1 MRKCGKFL
9 LIAILA
15 IVLVA
20 TLAACNFG
28 ESSQSGQQGGGVKP
42 GGDPVVEQAVPYD
55 LELRALKGSSAF
67 AKAVA
72 SEFDISRD
80 VEAYIR
86 LRQGNALIPGEK
98 ITLSLENVVEED
110 RAKLGGAFDGYIT
123 VEYTHQ
129 DKVLSGK
136 FELHL
141 LADTADRVAVN
152 IDIGDGA
159 RLTGGDAK
167 KTDVAGVWSVS
178 LPLNEQYYYEDFV
191 GTYKLFAPEGKALSH
206 YTYGNG
212 QTFGT
217 GGTLTV
223 TEGLT
228 LTAVYSSSYVKV
240 KFDLNANSAWWEGGQ
255 VPADPEDADVAPNST
270 VPRPASQN
278 YTANAYTLVGW
289 SLDPYGGTLWNF
301 SSRLSAQTDARDT
314 ITLYG
319 VWTER
324 SAAVRFDL
332 GGGTMVSTLPDSGL
346 TDYSTLTPAIAD
358 PSYNDSGLVR
368 ALTVRGVKFGDKLD
382 KYSVTMALTKDGEE
396 VTFALVDLP
405 KLITKGE
412 MYTCSGLFVNEDRN
426 EDWLANPV
434 NAANVTV
441 YTSWKLAGG
450 DPDKEYY
457 LATYNY
463 TLKADNTYAITARD
477 REALVLYIPAAH
489 PDGKPVTEIADG
501 AFSGMSEVTKVD
513 FSDAVNLTE
522 IGSSAFY
529 ACTALSEVVGDES
542 LTKLAK
548 VGSDA
553 FYGTAWMN
561 GKSSGEGDVTIGNVL
576 VRYMGEDTA
585 AIDLSGTEYKYIAEY
600 ALSGYKNVTTIA
612 LPSTIV
618 RIDDNTLGIA
628 SLERV
633 TAAAG
638 IEYIG
643 RKAFES
649 SVMISGQSDHIVIGN
664 VFYLADN
671 AKAAADGGVV
681 TIPKDVTVIA
691 PGAFAQCAA
700 VKELKFD
707 GGEENITYIGARAFN
722 GSGIEAADEDGFIIV
737 NGILASYTGRAE
749 TVVVPDEV
757 RVVAPYAFG
766 KGVKNVVFR
775 STSSL
780 ERIENNAFTGASA
793 LETVAAYKDS
803 GTFTAEPY
811 AFADGSGYDAATA
824 SVKVY
829 LTTALYDG
837 MDTEVGALAWL
848 NANGRVE
855 ESVTEHVEL
864 NADVFVHDYVA
875 SDEDGT
881 FDQYDF
887 AVAWGDTDIA
897 EDLESA
903 VVPDGISVTRD
914 GITVAEDY
922 VITLDTVLTGLRNAV
937 IASGRPHEASGTL
950 ELKYGDNYTF
960 ELDYVIHAAIDGST
974 LELDDTYR
982 RDGGRLLMYNT
993 QSAFNTLGSMTFG
1006 YKTLK
1011 VGGKTGPAGAADA
1024 GSVPLNSSAVSVIGY
1039 QPNVGEYSGD
1049 NALKIVY
1056 NYYGREYTKTYD
1068 YVVRTPRVMG
1078 LQQVSAAVMPLGS
1091 SAADYNTD
1099 ITFNVIYEDGRT
1111 VLRDLRSATVIT
1123 VDGVN
1128 ASALSTAEAGVH
1140 TAEIRYS
1147 ETGSIPKTGTIVYA
1161 VELVAIDGLYTFSYN
1176 DADKTA
1182 TITGVTSQRDFYV
1195 LPSVTVNPEN
1205 DLTYQVV
1212 AIGDRAFAG
1221 SRLSKIYIPRG
1232 ITVIGDGAFSGCA
1245 NLTQVLG
1252 FEYNDDAAND
1262 SSLAFGDFR
1271 ILSEQRVGEA
1281 SVAIL
1286 GIEDYAL
1293 SEDVITIPHLGVYSG
1308 VISGFTEEVLG
1319 TFYDPDNTVV
1329 TADYTLNFTVDEAA
1343 VTAIADKL
1351 AGYDGIVRLPAVKAA
1366 EGDSLTVVDGFL
1378 ALYNALAIKGLDV
1391 ELFEDAPLG
1400 MDALYGRIEVEADA
1414 LAEVEYTATGSVIFT
1429 GTLRANSGGIAYIPA
1444 TVTNGES
1451 RVYTVTA
1458 IKTGTL
1464 GGVKDAEAIYL
1475 PSSVVAFE
1483 GGLDGVFGGVH
1494 SADIYMYTGSSL
1506 IRPHSSAAGTAK
1518 LPAGIEEIGNQAFMN
1533 CSLLD
1538 MDFYAALNLKTI
1550 GSEAFAGCT
1559 TLDKVCFG
1567 TGAQLTYIGYGAFM
1581 DSGVAEVDLGSTK
1594 VGEIEASA
1602 FDSCRSLGRLVLPA
1616 GTLKVIGARAFYGC
1630 TGLVDGTVKFV
1641 GSGSYIT
1648 YIGESAFYGCTFS
1661 PGIVRGH
1668 EAADCHEADDAFYDK
1683 AGNAFE
1689 GI

>member
-86 LRQGNALIPGEK
+86 LKQGNALIRGEK
-98 ITLSLENVVEED
+98 ITLTVNNVIEED

-129 DKVLSGK
+129 DKALSGK

-206 YTYGNG
+206 YTYGSG

-228 LTAVYSSSYVKV
+228 LTAEYSSSYVKV
-240 KFDLNANSAWWEGGQ
+240 KFDLNADPTWWAGGQ
-255 VPADPEDADVAPNST
+255 VPSDPEDADVAPNST

-289 SLDPYGGTLWNF
+289 SLDRDGGTLWNF
-301 SSRLSAQTDARDT
+301 SSRLSAQTDERGT

-346 TDYSTLTPAIAD
+346 ADCSKLTPAIAD

-412 MYTCSGLFVNEDRN
+412 MYTCSGLFANEDRN

-450 DPDKEYY
+450 DPDANYY
-457 LATYNY
+457 LSTYNY
-463 TLKADNTYAITARD
+463 TLKADNTYAITAQD

-501 AFSGMSEVTKVD
+501 AFSGLSEVTKVD

-529 ACTALSEVVGDES
+529 ACTALGEVVGDES

-576 VRYMGEDTA
+576 VRYMGEDTEK
-585 AIDLSGTEYKYIAEY
+585 IDLSGTEYKYIAEY
-600 ALSGYKNVTTIA
+600 ALSGYKNVTTIV

-628 SLERV
+628 SLKEV
-633 TAAAG
+633 KTVETAAAD

-649 SVMISGQSDHIVIGN
+649 SVMISGQSGHIVIGN

-671 AKAAADGGVV
+671 STAAANGGVV
-681 TIPKDVTVIA
+681 TIPAGVTVIA

-700 VKELKFD
+700 VKELKFE
-707 GGEENITYIGARAFN
+707 GGEDKIAYVGARAFN

-737 NGILASYTGRAE
+737 NGILASYTGRTE

-766 KGVKNVVFR
+766 RGVKNIVFR
-775 STSSL
+775 SNSQL
-780 ERIENNAFTGASA
+780 IAIEDNAFTNAADLEKIAIYKTGA
-793 LETVAAYKDS
+793 TVGSLDIS
-803 GTFTAEPY
+803 GF
-811 AFADGSGYDAATA
+811 AFANANGSAAANDAFVLILEDTAFGDVATN
-824 SVKVY
+824 
-829 LTTALYDG
+829 
-837 MDTEVGALAWL
+837 GAVAWL
-848 NANGRVE
+848 NDKGRVQQAGESEVSINTAVFTTEYVAPAGDEFDAVYLAQQWGVTDADVTAVVANGF
-855 ESVTEHVEL
+855 T
-864 NADVFVHDYVA
+864 
-875 SDEDGT
+875 
-881 FDQYDF
+881 
-887 AVAWGDTDIA
+887 
-897 EDLESA
+897 
-903 VVPDGISVTRD
+903 VTRND
-914 GITVAEDY
+914 ITFAEDY
-922 VITLDTVLTGLRNAV
+922 VIAMTTVETGLNAATIDGGV
-937 IASGRPHEASGTL
+937 ASATIALS
-950 ELKYGDNYTF
+950 YGDTSYNLPIKVYP
-960 ELDYVIHAAIDGST
+960 AINSFA
-974 LELDDTYR
+974 LDDTYPKR
-982 RDGGRLLMYNT
+982 EDGKLQMYRSQSTFNMSGNLTYTRAGYTIGGR
-993 QSAFNTLGSMTFG
+993 TFD
-1006 YKTLK
+1006 
-1011 VGGKTGPAGAADA
+1011 GADN
-1024 GSVPLNSSAVSVIGY
+1024 GSVNLANEAVTVTGY
-1039 QPNVGEYSGD
+1039 RNNVGEHVGED
-1049 NALKIVY
+1049 ALKIAY
-1056 NYYGREYTKTYD
+1056 NYYGTVYTASFD
-1068 YVVRTPRVMG
+1068 YVVSNAKATEVVPAYTEVVVIPLG
-1078 LQQVSAAVMPLGS
+1078 ASAAG
-1091 SAADYNTD
+1091 YYTD
-1099 ITFNVIYEDGRT
+1099 IKMKVNYQDGGSKGITMANVTIVSVTGP
-1111 VLRDLRSATVIT
+1111 
-1123 VDGVN
+1123 DGVEVEYPTSLPT
-1128 ASALSTAEAGVH
+1128 SAEGEYTVKVQFRESGSTPV
-1140 TAEIRYS
+1140 
-1147 ETGSIPKTGTIVYA
+1147 TGTVKYQVDRIP
-1161 VELVAIDGLYTFSYN
+1161 IDGLYTFSYN

-1182 TITGVTSQRDFYV
+1182 TITGVASQRDFYV

-1221 SRLSKIYIPRG
+1221 NRL
-1232 ITVIGDGAFSGCA
+1232 ITAYLPTSVTTIGDNAFDGCV
-1245 NLTQVLG
+1245 NLTSVTQVG
-1252 FEYNDDAAND
+1252 SSDDAV
-1262 SSLAFGDFR
+1262 FP
-1271 ILSEQRVGEA
+1271 A
-1281 SVAIL
+1281 SVTSIGKFAFEGCGKL
-1286 GIEDYAL
+1286 NM
-1293 SEDVITIPHLGVYSG
+1293 
-1308 VISGFTEEVLG
+1308 
-1319 TFYDPDNTVV
+1319 TF
-1329 TADYTLNFTVDEAA
+1329 DEA
-1343 VTAIADKL
+1343 
-1351 AGYDGIVRLPAVKAA
+1351 KALTTIGDNA
-1366 EGDSLTVVDGFL
+1366 FEGCISLQH
-1378 ALYNALAIKGLDV
+1378 V
-1391 ELFEDAPLG
+1391 EF
-1400 MDALYGRIEVEADA
+1400 
-1414 LAEVEYTATGSVIFT
+1414 ATGSALYYIGKEAFME
-1429 GTLRANSGGIAYIPA
+1429 SG
-1444 TVTNGES
+1444 V
-1451 RVYTVTA
+1451 
-1458 IKTGTL
+1458 
-1464 GGVKDAEAIYL
+1464 
-1475 PSSVVAFE
+1475 SVVDLAGTQVTEIGFSAFE
-1483 GGLDGVFGGVH
+1483 GC
-1494 SADIYMYTGSSL
+1494 ASL
-1506 IRPHSSAAGTAK
+1506 AK
-1518 LPAGIEEIGNQAFMN
+1518 LTLPETIEIININ
-1533 CSLLD
+1533 
-1538 MDFYAALNLKTI
+1538 
-1550 GSEAFAGCT
+1550 
-1559 TLDKVCFG
+1559 
-1567 TGAQLTYIGYGAFM
+1567 
-1581 DSGVAEVDLGSTK
+1581 
-1594 VGEIEASA
+1594 
-1602 FDSCRSLGRLVLPA
+1602 
-1616 GTLKVIGARAFYGC
+1616 AFYGC
-1630 TGLVDGTVKFV
+1630 TNLSAVSVNGTANNITFI
-1641 GSGSYIT
+1641 GSH
-1648 YIGESAFYGCTFS
+1648 AFYNCKFNPS
-1661 PGIVRGH
+1661 VIEDR
-1668 EAADCHEADDAFYDK
+1668 AAAEGATIESDAFLNCK
-1683 AGNAFE
+1683 A
-1689 GI
+1689 

>member
-28 ESSQSGQQGGGVKP
+28 ESSQSGQQGGGVNP

-86 LRQGNALIPGEK
+86 LKQGNALIRGEK
-98 ITLSLENVVEED
+98 IPLTVNNVIEED

-178 LPLNEQYYYEDFV
+178 LPLNEQYSYEDFV
-191 GTYKLFAPEGKALSH
+191 STYKLFAPEGKALSH
-206 YTYGNG
+206 YTYGSG

-228 LTAVYSSSYVKV
+228 LTAEYSSSYVKV
-240 KFDLNANSAWWEGGQ
+240 KFDLNADPTWWAGGQ
-255 VPADPEDADVAPNST
+255 VPSDPEDADVAPNST

-289 SLDPYGGTLWNF
+289 SLDRDGGTLWNF
-301 SSRLSAQTDARDT
+301 SSRLSAQTDKRDT

-346 TDYSTLTPAIAD
+346 TDCSALTPAIAD

-368 ALTVRGVKFGDKLD
+368 ALTVRGVKFGDMLD
-382 KYSVTMALTKDGEE
+382 DYSVTMALTKDGEE

-412 MYTCSGLFVNEDRN
+412 MYTCSGLFANEDRN

-450 DPDKEYY
+450 DPDANYY
-457 LATYNY
+457 LSTYNY
-463 TLKADNTYAITARD
+463 TLKADNTYAITAQD
-477 REALVLYIPAAH
+477 REALVLYIPATH
-489 PDGKPVTEIADG
+489 PEDGKPVTEIADG

-513 FSDAVNLTE
+513 FSYAVNLTE

-542 LTKLAK
+542 LGKLAK

-600 ALSGYKNVTTIA
+600 ALSGYKNVKTIE

-628 SLERV
+628 SLEKV
-633 TAAAG
+633 TAATG

-671 AKAAADGGVV
+671 ATAAADGGLV
-681 TIPKDVTVIA
+681 TIPAGVTVIA

-700 VKELKFD
+700 VKELAFE
-707 GGEENITYIGARAFN
+707 GGEKNITYIGARAFN

-757 RVVAPYAFG
+757 TTVGSYAFG
-766 KGVKNVVFR
+766 RGVKNIVFR
-775 STSSL
+775 SNSQLSA
-780 ERIENNAFTGASA
+780 IEDNAFTNAADLEKIAIYKTGATVGSLGISGFAFANANGSA
-793 LETVAAYKDS
+793 AANDAFVLILEDTAFGDVAAN
-803 GTFTAEPY
+803 
-811 AFADGSGYDAATA
+811 
-824 SVKVY
+824 
-829 LTTALYDG
+829 
-837 MDTEVGALAWL
+837 GAVAWL
-848 NANGRVE
+848 NDKGRVQQAGESEVSINTAVFTTEYVAPANSAFNAVYLAQQWGVTDAVTAGKAVVANGF
-855 ESVTEHVEL
+855 T
-864 NADVFVHDYVA
+864 
-875 SDEDGT
+875 
-881 FDQYDF
+881 
-887 AVAWGDTDIA
+887 
-897 EDLESA
+897 
-903 VVPDGISVTRD
+903 VTRND
-914 GITVAEDY
+914 ITFAEDY
-922 VITLDTVLTGLRNAV
+922 VIEMTTVETGLNAATIDGDGV
-937 IASGRPHEASGTL
+937 ASATIALS
-950 ELKYGDNYTF
+950 YGDTSYNLQIKVYP
-960 ELDYVIHAAIDGST
+960 AINSFA
-974 LELDDTYR
+974 LDDTYPK
-982 RDGGRLLMYNT
+982 RDDGKLQMYRS
-993 QSAFNTLGSMTFG
+993 QSTFNMRGYMTYKLAG
-1006 YKTLK
+1006 YTI
-1011 VGGKTGPAGAADA
+1011 GGKDFAGEET
-1024 GSVPLNSSAVSVIGY
+1024 GSVQLANTAVTVTGY
-1039 QPNVGEYSGD
+1039 SNNVGEYVGED
-1049 NALKIVY
+1049 ALKIAY
-1056 NYYGREYTKTYD
+1056 NYHGTVYTASFD
-1068 YVVRTPRVMG
+1068 YVVSNAKATEVVPAYPKVVVIPLG
-1078 LQQVSAAVMPLGS
+1078 ASAAG
-1091 SAADYNTD
+1091 YYTD
-1099 ITFNVIYEDGRT
+1099 IKMKVNYEDDG
-1111 VLRDLRSATVIT
+1111 SKGIT
-1123 VDGVN
+1123 MANVTILSVTGPDGVKVEYPTSLPT
-1128 ASALSTAEAGVH
+1128 SAVGEYTVEVQFIESGSTPV
-1140 TAEIRYS
+1140 
-1147 ETGSIPKTGTIVYA
+1147 TGTVKYQVDRIP
-1161 VELVAIDGLYTFSYN
+1161 IDGLYTFSYN

-1195 LPSVTVNPEN
+1195 LPSETVNPEN
-1205 DLTYQVV
+1205 AD
-1212 AIGDRAFAG
+1212 I
-1221 SRLSKIYIPRG
+1221 
-1232 ITVIGDGAFSGCA
+1232 DG
-1245 NLTQVLG
+1245 
-1252 FEYNDDAAND
+1252 
-1262 SSLAFGDFR
+1262 
-1271 ILSEQRVGEA
+1271 
-1281 SVAIL
+1281 
-1286 GIEDYAL
+1286 
-1293 SEDVITIPHLGVYSG
+1293 
-1308 VISGFTEEVLG
+1308 
-1319 TFYDPDNTVV
+1319 
-1329 TADYTLNFTVDEAA
+1329 
-1343 VTAIADKL
+1343 
-1351 AGYDGIVRLPAVKAA
+1351 
-1366 EGDSLTVVDGFL
+1366 
-1378 ALYNALAIKGLDV
+1378 
-1391 ELFEDAPLG
+1391 
-1400 MDALYGRIEVEADA
+1400 
-1414 LAEVEYTATGSVIFT
+1414 
-1429 GTLRANSGGIAYIPA
+1429 
-1444 TVTNGES
+1444 
-1451 RVYTVTA
+1451 YTVTA
-1458 IKTGTL
+1458 IGNGAFAGNRLIT
-1464 GGVKDAEAIYL
+1464 AYL
-1475 PSSVVAFE
+1475 PDTVTTIGDNAFDGCVNLTSVTQRGSSDEAMFPASVTSIGNYAFE
-1483 GGLDGVFGGVH
+1483 GCGKLNVTFGEAKALTTIGDNAFYGCISLQQVVFAQDSALDYIGKEAFMESGVSVV
-1494 SADIYMYTGSSL
+1494 DL
-1506 IRPHSSAAGTAK
+1506 AGTQVT
-1518 LPAGIEEIGNQAFMN
+1518 EIG
-1533 CSLLD
+1533 
-1538 MDFYAALNLKTI
+1538 I
-1550 GSEAFAGCT
+1550 
-1559 TLDKVCFG
+1559 
-1567 TGAQLTYIGYGAFM
+1567 
-1581 DSGVAEVDLGSTK
+1581 
-1594 VGEIEASA
+1594 SA
-1602 FDSCRSLGRLVLPA
+1602 FEGCASLGNLTLPE
-1616 GTLKVIGARAFYGC
+1616 TIKIININAFYGC
-1630 TGLVDGTVKFV
+1630 TNLRNVSVSGTENNITFIGSNAFYNCKFDQ
-1641 GSGSYIT
+1641 SYIEAIKARAAEGAT
-1648 YIGESAFYGCTFS
+1648 IES
-1661 PGIVRGH
+1661 
-1668 EAADCHEADDAFYDK
+1668 DAFLNCK
-1683 AGNAFE
+1683 P
-1689 GI
+1689 

>member
-28 ESSQSGQQGGGVKP
+28 ESSQSGQQGGGVNP

-86 LRQGNALIPGEK
+86 LKQGNALIRGEK
-98 ITLSLENVVEED
+98 ITLTVNNVIEED

-136 FELHL
+136 LELHL
-141 LADTADRVAVN
+141 LADTADRVTVN

-206 YTYGNG
+206 YTYGSG

-240 KFDLNANSAWWEGGQ
+240 QFNLNADPAWWEGGQ

-289 SLDPYGGTLWNF
+289 SLDPDGGTLWNF
-301 SSRLSAQTDARDT
+301 SSRLSAQTDERGT
-314 ITLYG
+314 IILYG

-332 GGGTMVSTLPDSGL
+332 GGGAMVSTLPDSGL
-346 TDYSTLTPAIAD
+346 KDWSGLTPAIAD

-382 KYSVTMALTKDGEE
+382 DYSVTMALTKDGEE

-405 KLITKGE
+405 NLITKGE
-412 MYTCSGLFVNEDRN
+412 MYTCSGLYANEDPT

-441 YTSWKLAGG
+441 YTSWQLAGG
-450 DPDKEYY
+450 DPDAEYY

-463 TLKADNTYAITARD
+463 TLKADNTYAITAQD

-529 ACTALSEVVGDES
+529 ACTALGEVVGDEN

-585 AIDLSGTEYKYIAEY
+585 AIDLGDTKYKYIAEY

-628 SLERV
+628 SLEKV
-633 TAAAG
+633 ETAAAG

-649 SVMISGQSDHIVIGN
+649 SVMISGQSGHIVIGN

-681 TIPKDVTVIA
+681 TIPAGVTVIA
-691 PGAFAQCAA
+691 PGAFAQCTAA
-700 VKELKFD
+700 KELKFE
-707 GGEENITYIGARAFN
+707 GGEENIAYIGARAFN

-737 NGILASYTGRAE
+737 NGILARYTGRAE

-757 RVVAPYAFG
+757 TTVGSYAFG
-766 KGVKNVVFR
+766 RGVKNIVFR
-775 STSSL
+775 SNSQLSA
-780 ERIENNAFTGASA
+780 IEDNAFTNAA
-793 LETVAAYKDS
+793 DLEKIAVYKTDATLEGLGIS
-803 GTFTAEPY
+803 GF
-811 AFADGSGYDAATA
+811 AFANANGSAAANDTFVLILEWAAADSVAETA
-824 SVKVY
+824 N
-829 LTTALYDG
+829 
-837 MDTEVGALAWL
+837 GAVAWL
-848 NANGRVE
+848 NDKGRVQKAGT
-855 ESVTEHVEL
+855 SDAMINTAVFATEYVAPEG
-864 NADVFVHDYVA
+864 DVFGAIYLA
-875 SDEDGT
+875 
-881 FDQYDF
+881 QQ
-887 AVAWGDTDIA
+887 WGVTDDDVTA
-897 EDLESA
+897 GKT
-903 VVPDGISVTRD
+903 VVVNGFTVTRD
-914 GITVAEDY
+914 GIKFEEDY
-922 VITLDTVLTGLRNAV
+922 VIDRETVEEGLNAATLNGSVASAT
-937 IASGRPHEASGTL
+937 IALSYGGTSYNL
-950 ELKYGDNYTF
+950 QIKVYP
-960 ELDYVIHAAIDGST
+960 AINSFA
-974 LELDDTYR
+974 LDDTYPKR
-982 RDGGRLLMYNT
+982 KEDGKLQMYRS
-993 QSAFNTLGSMTFG
+993 QSTFNMSGNMTYKLAG
-1006 YKTLK
+1006 YTI
-1011 VGGKTGPAGAADA
+1011 GGKDFAEEET
-1024 GSVPLNSSAVSVIGY
+1024 GSVQLANSAVTVTGY
-1039 QPNVGEYSGD
+1039 SNNVGVYVGED
-1049 NALKIVY
+1049 ALKIAY
-1056 NYYGREYTKTYD
+1056 NYHGKVYTASFEYVVSNAKATEVVPAYTK
-1068 YVVRTPRVMG
+1068 VVVIPLG
-1078 LQQVSAAVMPLGS
+1078 ASAAG
-1091 SAADYNTD
+1091 YYTD
-1099 ITFNVIYEDGRT
+1099 IKMNVNYQDGG
-1111 VLRDLRSATVIT
+1111 SKGIT
-1123 VDGVN
+1123 MANVTILSVTGPDGVKVEYPTSLPT
-1128 ASALSTAEAGVH
+1128 SAVGDYTVKVQFRESGSTPV
-1140 TAEIRYS
+1140 
-1147 ETGSIPKTGTIVYA
+1147 TGEVQYKVDRIPIEGI
-1161 VELVAIDGLYTFSYN
+1161 YTFSYN

-1195 LPSVTVNPEN
+1195 LPSETVNPEN
-1205 DLTYQVV
+1205 DDITYQVV
-1212 AIGDRAFAG
+1212 AIGNGAFAG
-1221 SRLSKIYIPRG
+1221 NRL
-1232 ITVIGDGAFSGCA
+1232 ITAYLPTSVKTIGDNAFDGCV
-1245 NLTQVLG
+1245 NLTSVTQRG
-1252 FEYNDDAAND
+1252 
-1262 SSLAFGDFR
+1262 SSDEAVFP
-1271 ILSEQRVGEA
+1271 A
-1281 SVAIL
+1281 SVTSI
-1286 GIEDYAL
+1286 GK
-1293 SEDVITIPHLGVYSG
+1293 
-1308 VISGFTEEVLG
+1308 F
-1319 TFYDPDNTVV
+1319 
-1329 TADYTLNFTVDEAA
+1329 
-1343 VTAIADKL
+1343 
-1351 AGYDGIVRLPAVKAA
+1351 
-1366 EGDSLTVVDGFL
+1366 
-1378 ALYNALAIKGLDV
+1378 
-1391 ELFEDAPLG
+1391 
-1400 MDALYGRIEVEADA
+1400 
-1414 LAEVEYTATGSVIFT
+1414 
-1429 GTLRANSGGIAYIPA
+1429 
-1444 TVTNGES
+1444 
-1451 RVYTVTA
+1451 
-1458 IKTGTL
+1458 
-1464 GGVKDAEAIYL
+1464 
-1475 PSSVVAFE
+1475 AFE
-1483 GGLDGVFGGVH
+1483 GCGKLNVTFGDAKALTTIGDNAFYGCISLQHVEFAQGSALSYIGKEAFMKSGVSVV
-1494 SADIYMYTGSSL
+1494 DL
-1506 IRPHSSAAGTAK
+1506 AGTKVTEIGYSAFEGCMSLAK
-1518 LPAGIEEIGNQAFMN
+1518 LTLPVTIEIININ
-1533 CSLLD
+1533 
-1538 MDFYAALNLKTI
+1538 
-1550 GSEAFAGCT
+1550 
-1559 TLDKVCFG
+1559 
-1567 TGAQLTYIGYGAFM
+1567 
-1581 DSGVAEVDLGSTK
+1581 
-1594 VGEIEASA
+1594 
-1602 FDSCRSLGRLVLPA
+1602 
-1616 GTLKVIGARAFYGC
+1616 AFYGC
-1630 TGLVDGTVKFV
+1630 TSLSDVSVSGTAKNITFI
-1641 GSGSYIT
+1641 GSY
-1648 YIGESAFYGCTFS
+1648 AFYNCKFPPSDITD
-1661 PGIVRGH
+1661 H
-1668 EAADCHEADDAFYDK
+1668 ATDHAAEEADESGAFLNCK
-1683 AGNAFE
+1683 P
-1689 GI
+1689 

>member
-72 SEFDISRD
+72 SEFDVSRD

-86 LRQGNALIPGEK
+86 LKQGNALIRGEK

-206 YTYGNG
+206 YTYGSG

-240 KFDLNANSAWWEGGQ
+240 QFDLNADPAWWEGGQ
-255 VPADPEDADVAPNST
+255 VPANPEDADVAPNST

-289 SLDPYGGTLWNF
+289 SLDRNGGTLWNF
-301 SSRLSAQTDARDT
+301 SSRLSAQTDARGT

-332 GGGTMVSTLPDSGL
+332 GGGAMVSTLPDSGL
-346 TDYSTLTPAIAD
+346 TDCSTLTPAIAD

-396 VTFALVDLP
+396 VTFALLDLP

-412 MYTCSGLFVNEDRN
+412 MYTCSGLFANEDRN

-450 DPDKEYY
+450 DPDDDYY
-457 LATYNY
+457 LTTYNY

-477 REALVLYIPAAH
+477 RAALVLYIPAAH

-501 AFSGMSEVTKVD
+501 AFSGLSEVTKVD

-529 ACTALSEVVGDES
+529 ACTALGEVVGDEN

-576 VRYMGEDTA
+576 VRYMGEDTEK
-585 AIDLSGTEYKYIAEY
+585 IDLSGTEYKYIAEY

-612 LPSTIV
+612 LPNTIV

-628 SLERV
+628 SLKIVE
-633 TAAAG
+633 TEAAD

-649 SVMISGQSDHIVIGN
+649 SVMISGQNGHIVIGN

-681 TIPKDVTVIA
+681 TIPAGVTVIA

-700 VKELKFD
+700 VKELAFE

-737 NGILASYTGRAE
+737 NGILARYTGSAE

-757 RVVAPYAFG
+757 TTVGSYAFG
-766 KGVKNVVFR
+766 RGVKNIVFR
-775 STSSL
+775 SNSQLSA
-780 ERIENNAFTGASA
+780 IEDNAFTNAADLEKIAIYKTGA
-793 LETVAAYKDS
+793 TVGSLGIS
-803 GTFTAEPY
+803 GF
-811 AFADGSGYDAATA
+811 AFANANGSAAANDTFVLILEGAAADSVAETA
-824 SVKVY
+824 N
-829 LTTALYDG
+829 
-837 MDTEVGALAWL
+837 GAVAWL
-848 NANGRVE
+848 NDKGRVQQAGESEVSINTAVFTTEYVAPAGDEFDAVYLAQQWGVTDADVTAVVANGF
-855 ESVTEHVEL
+855 T
-864 NADVFVHDYVA
+864 
-875 SDEDGT
+875 
-881 FDQYDF
+881 
-887 AVAWGDTDIA
+887 
-897 EDLESA
+897 
-903 VVPDGISVTRD
+903 VTRND
-914 GITVAEDY
+914 ITFAEDY
-922 VITLDTVLTGLRNAV
+922 VIAMTTVETGLNAATIDGGV
-937 IASGRPHEASGTL
+937 ASATIALS
-950 ELKYGDNYTF
+950 YGDTSYNLPIKVYP
-960 ELDYVIHAAIDGST
+960 AINSFA
-974 LELDDTYR
+974 LDDTYPKR
-982 RDGGRLLMYNT
+982 EDGKLQMYRSQSTFNMSGNLTYTRAGYTIGGR
-993 QSAFNTLGSMTFG
+993 TFD
-1006 YKTLK
+1006 
-1011 VGGKTGPAGAADA
+1011 GADN
-1024 GSVPLNSSAVSVIGY
+1024 GSVNLANEAVTVTGY
-1039 QPNVGEYSGD
+1039 RNNVGEHVGED
-1049 NALKIVY
+1049 ALKIAY
-1056 NYYGREYTKTYD
+1056 NYYGTVYTASFD
-1068 YVVRTPRVMG
+1068 YVVSNAKATEVVPAYTEVVVIPLG
-1078 LQQVSAAVMPLGS
+1078 ASAAG
-1091 SAADYNTD
+1091 YYTD
-1099 ITFNVIYEDGRT
+1099 IKMKVNYQDGGSKGITMANVTIVSVTGP
-1111 VLRDLRSATVIT
+1111 
-1123 VDGVN
+1123 DGVEVEYPTSLPT
-1128 ASALSTAEAGVH
+1128 SAEGEYTVKVQFRESGSTPV
-1140 TAEIRYS
+1140 
-1147 ETGSIPKTGTIVYA
+1147 TGTVKYQVDRIP
-1161 VELVAIDGLYTFSYN
+1161 IDGLYTFSYN

-1182 TITGVTSQRDFYV
+1182 TITGVASQRDFYV

-1221 SRLSKIYIPRG
+1221 NRL
-1232 ITVIGDGAFSGCA
+1232 ITAYLPTSVKTIGDNAFDGCV
-1245 NLTQVLG
+1245 NLTSVTQVG
-1252 FEYNDDAAND
+1252 SSDDAVFPA
-1262 SSLAFGDFR
+1262 SVTSIGKFAFEGCGKLNMTF
-1271 ILSEQRVGEA
+1271 GEA
-1281 SVAIL
+1281 K
-1286 GIEDYAL
+1286 AL
-1293 SEDVITIPHLGVYSG
+1293 TTIGDNAFEG
-1308 VISGFTEEVLG
+1308 CISLQH
-1319 TFYDPDNTVV
+1319 
-1329 TADYTLNFTVDEAA
+1329 
-1343 VTAIADKL
+1343 
-1351 AGYDGIVRLPAVKAA
+1351 
-1366 EGDSLTVVDGFL
+1366 
-1378 ALYNALAIKGLDV
+1378 V
-1391 ELFEDAPLG
+1391 EF
-1400 MDALYGRIEVEADA
+1400 
-1414 LAEVEYTATGSVIFT
+1414 ATGSALYYIGKEAFME
-1429 GTLRANSGGIAYIPA
+1429 SG
-1444 TVTNGES
+1444 V
-1451 RVYTVTA
+1451 
-1458 IKTGTL
+1458 
-1464 GGVKDAEAIYL
+1464 
-1475 PSSVVAFE
+1475 SVVDLAGTQVTEIGFSAFE
-1483 GGLDGVFGGVH
+1483 GC
-1494 SADIYMYTGSSL
+1494 ASL
-1506 IRPHSSAAGTAK
+1506 AK
-1518 LPAGIEEIGNQAFMN
+1518 LTLPETIEIININ
-1533 CSLLD
+1533 
-1538 MDFYAALNLKTI
+1538 
-1550 GSEAFAGCT
+1550 
-1559 TLDKVCFG
+1559 
-1567 TGAQLTYIGYGAFM
+1567 
-1581 DSGVAEVDLGSTK
+1581 
-1594 VGEIEASA
+1594 
-1602 FDSCRSLGRLVLPA
+1602 
-1616 GTLKVIGARAFYGC
+1616 AFYGC
-1630 TGLVDGTVKFV
+1630 TNLRDVFV
-1641 GSGSYIT
+1641 SDNANIT
-1648 YIGESAFYGCTFS
+1648 FIGGGAFYNCKFDPS
-1661 PGIVRGH
+1661 VIKKH
-1668 EAADCHEADDAFYDK
+1668 AAADADDPDAFLNCK
-1683 AGNAFE
+1683 P
-1689 GI
+1689 

>member
-86 LRQGNALIPGEK
+86 LKQGNALIRGEK

-206 YTYGNG
+206 YTYGSG

-240 KFDLNANSAWWEGGQ
+240 QFDLNADPAWWEGGQ
-255 VPADPEDADVAPNST
+255 VPANPEDADVAPNST

-289 SLDPYGGTLWNF
+289 SLDRNGGTLWNF
-301 SSRLSAQTDARDT
+301 SSRLSAQTDARGT

-332 GGGTMVSTLPDSGL
+332 GGGAMVSTLPDSGL
-346 TDYSTLTPAIAD
+346 TDCSTLTPAIAD

-396 VTFALVDLP
+396 VTFALLDLP

-412 MYTCSGLFVNEDRN
+412 MYTCSGLFANEDRN

-450 DPDKEYY
+450 DPDDDYY
-457 LATYNY
+457 LTTYNY

-477 REALVLYIPAAH
+477 RAALVLYIPAAH

-501 AFSGMSEVTKVD
+501 AFSGLSEVTKVD

-529 ACTALSEVVGDES
+529 ACTALGEVVGDEN

-576 VRYMGEDTA
+576 VRYMGEDTEK
-585 AIDLSGTEYKYIAEY
+585 IDLSGTEYKYIAEY

-612 LPSTIV
+612 LPNTIV

-628 SLERV
+628 SLKIVE
-633 TAAAG
+633 TEAAD

-649 SVMISGQSDHIVIGN
+649 SVMISGQNGHIVIGN

-671 AKAAADGGVV
+671 AKAAEADGVV
-681 TIPKDVTVIA
+681 TIPAGVTVIA
-691 PGAFAQCAA
+691 PGAFAQCTAA
-700 VKELKFD
+700 KELKFA
-707 GGEENITYIGARAFN
+707 GGEDKITYVGARAFN

-766 KGVKNVVFR
+766 RGVKNIVFR
-775 STSSL
+775 SNSQL
-780 ERIENNAFTGASA
+780 IAIEDNAFTNAADLEKIAIYKTGA
-793 LETVAAYKDS
+793 TVGSLDIS
-803 GTFTAEPY
+803 GF
-811 AFADGSGYDAATA
+811 AFANANGSAAANDAFVLILEDTAFGDVATN
-824 SVKVY
+824 
-829 LTTALYDG
+829 
-837 MDTEVGALAWL
+837 GAVAWL
-848 NANGRVE
+848 NDKGRVQQAGESEVSINTAVFTTEYVAPAGDEFDAVYLAQQWGVTDADVTAVVANGF
-855 ESVTEHVEL
+855 T
-864 NADVFVHDYVA
+864 
-875 SDEDGT
+875 
-881 FDQYDF
+881 
-887 AVAWGDTDIA
+887 
-897 EDLESA
+897 
-903 VVPDGISVTRD
+903 VTRND
-914 GITVAEDY
+914 ITFAEDY
-922 VITLDTVLTGLRNAV
+922 VIAMTTVETGLNAATIDGGV
-937 IASGRPHEASGTL
+937 ASATIALS
-950 ELKYGDNYTF
+950 YGDTSYNLPIKVYP
-960 ELDYVIHAAIDGST
+960 AINSFA
-974 LELDDTYR
+974 LDDTYPKR
-982 RDGGRLLMYNT
+982 EDGKLQMYRSQSTFNMSGNLTYTRAGYTIGGR
-993 QSAFNTLGSMTFG
+993 TFD
-1006 YKTLK
+1006 
-1011 VGGKTGPAGAADA
+1011 GADN
-1024 GSVPLNSSAVSVIGY
+1024 GSVNLANEAVTVTGY
-1039 QPNVGEYSGD
+1039 RNNVGEHVGED
-1049 NALKIVY
+1049 ALKIAY
-1056 NYYGREYTKTYD
+1056 NYYGTVYTASFD
-1068 YVVRTPRVMG
+1068 YVVSNAKATEVVPAYTEVVVIPLG
-1078 LQQVSAAVMPLGS
+1078 ASAAG
-1091 SAADYNTD
+1091 YYTD
-1099 ITFNVIYEDGRT
+1099 IKMKVNYQDGGSKGITMANVTIVSVTGP
-1111 VLRDLRSATVIT
+1111 
-1123 VDGVN
+1123 DGVEVEYPTSLPT
-1128 ASALSTAEAGVH
+1128 SAEGEYTVKVQFRESGSTPV
-1140 TAEIRYS
+1140 
-1147 ETGSIPKTGTIVYA
+1147 TGTVKYQVDRIP
-1161 VELVAIDGLYTFSYN
+1161 IDGLYTFSYN

-1182 TITGVTSQRDFYV
+1182 TITGVASQRDFYV

-1221 SRLSKIYIPRG
+1221 NRL
-1232 ITVIGDGAFSGCA
+1232 ITAYLPTSVTTIGDNAFDGCV
-1245 NLTQVLG
+1245 NLTSVTQVG
-1252 FEYNDDAAND
+1252 SSDDAV
-1262 SSLAFGDFR
+1262 FP
-1271 ILSEQRVGEA
+1271 A
-1281 SVAIL
+1281 SVTSI
-1286 GIEDYAL
+1286 GK
-1293 SEDVITIPHLGVYSG
+1293 
-1308 VISGFTEEVLG
+1308 F
-1319 TFYDPDNTVV
+1319 
-1329 TADYTLNFTVDEAA
+1329 
-1343 VTAIADKL
+1343 
-1351 AGYDGIVRLPAVKAA
+1351 
-1366 EGDSLTVVDGFL
+1366 
-1378 ALYNALAIKGLDV
+1378 
-1391 ELFEDAPLG
+1391 
-1400 MDALYGRIEVEADA
+1400 
-1414 LAEVEYTATGSVIFT
+1414 
-1429 GTLRANSGGIAYIPA
+1429 
-1444 TVTNGES
+1444 
-1451 RVYTVTA
+1451 
-1458 IKTGTL
+1458 
-1464 GGVKDAEAIYL
+1464 
-1475 PSSVVAFE
+1475 AFE
-1483 GGLDGVFGGVH
+1483 GCGKLNMTFGEAKALTTIGDNAFEGCISLQHVEFASSGFALSYIGKEAFMESGVSVV
-1494 SADIYMYTGSSL
+1494 DL
-1506 IRPHSSAAGTAK
+1506 AGTQVTEIGFSAFEGCASLAK
-1518 LPAGIEEIGNQAFMN
+1518 LTLPETIEIININ
-1533 CSLLD
+1533 
-1538 MDFYAALNLKTI
+1538 
-1550 GSEAFAGCT
+1550 
-1559 TLDKVCFG
+1559 
-1567 TGAQLTYIGYGAFM
+1567 
-1581 DSGVAEVDLGSTK
+1581 
-1594 VGEIEASA
+1594 
-1602 FDSCRSLGRLVLPA
+1602 
-1616 GTLKVIGARAFYGC
+1616 AFYGC
-1630 TGLVDGTVKFV
+1630 TNLSAVSVNGTANNITFI
-1641 GSGSYIT
+1641 GSH
-1648 YIGESAFYGCTFS
+1648 AFYNCKFNPS
-1661 PGIVRGH
+1661 VIEDR
-1668 EAADCHEADDAFYDK
+1668 AAAEGATIESDAFLNCK
-1683 AGNAFE
+1683 A
-1689 GI
+1689 

>member
-72 SEFDISRD
+72 SEFDVSRD

-86 LRQGNALIPGEK
+86 LKQGNALIRGEK

-206 YTYGNG
+206 YTYGSG

-240 KFDLNANSAWWEGGQ
+240 QFDLNADPAWWEGGQ
-255 VPADPEDADVAPNST
+255 VPANPEDADVAPNST

-289 SLDPYGGTLWNF
+289 SLDRNGGTLWNF
-301 SSRLSAQTDARDT
+301 SSRLSAQTDARGT

-332 GGGTMVSTLPDSGL
+332 GGGAMVSTLPDSGL
-346 TDYSTLTPAIAD
+346 TDCSTLTPAIAD

-396 VTFALVDLP
+396 VTFALLDLP

-412 MYTCSGLFVNEDRN
+412 MYTCSGLFANEDRN

-450 DPDKEYY
+450 DPDDDYY
-457 LATYNY
+457 LTTYNY

-477 REALVLYIPAAH
+477 RAALVLYIPAAH

-501 AFSGMSEVTKVD
+501 AFSGLSEVTKVD

-529 ACTALSEVVGDES
+529 ACTALGEVVGDEN

-576 VRYMGEDTA
+576 VRYMGEDTEK
-585 AIDLSGTEYKYIAEY
+585 IDLSGTEYKYIAEY

-612 LPSTIV
+612 LPNTIV

-628 SLERV
+628 SLKIVE
-633 TAAAG
+633 TEAAD

-649 SVMISGQSDHIVIGN
+649 SVMISGQNGHIVIGN

-671 AKAAADGGVV
+671 AKAAEADGVV
-681 TIPKDVTVIA
+681 TIPAGVTVIA
-691 PGAFAQCAA
+691 PGAFAQCTAA
-700 VKELKFD
+700 KELKFE

-766 KGVKNVVFR
+766 RGVKNIVFR
-775 STSSL
+775 SNSQL
-780 ERIENNAFTGASA
+780 IAIEDNAFTNAADLEKIAIYKTGA
-793 LETVAAYKDS
+793 TVGSLDIS
-803 GTFTAEPY
+803 GF
-811 AFADGSGYDAATA
+811 AFANANGSAAANDAFVLILEDTA
-824 SVKVY
+824 SGDVA
-829 LTTALYDG
+829 TN
-837 MDTEVGALAWL
+837 GAVAWL
-848 NANGRVE
+848 NDKGRVQQAGESEVSINTAVFTTEYVAPAGDEFDAVYLAQQWGVTDAVTAEKAVVANGF
-855 ESVTEHVEL
+855 T
-864 NADVFVHDYVA
+864 
-875 SDEDGT
+875 
-881 FDQYDF
+881 
-887 AVAWGDTDIA
+887 
-897 EDLESA
+897 
-903 VVPDGISVTRD
+903 VTRND
-914 GITVAEDY
+914 ITFAEDY
-922 VITLDTVLTGLRNAV
+922 VIEMTTVETGLNAATIDGGV
-937 IASGRPHEASGTL
+937 ASATIALS
-950 ELKYGDNYTF
+950 YGDTSYNLPIKVYP
-960 ELDYVIHAAIDGST
+960 AINSFA
-974 LELDDTYR
+974 LDDTYPKR
-982 RDGGRLLMYNT
+982 EDGKLQMYRSQSTFNMSGNLTYTRAGYTIGGR
-993 QSAFNTLGSMTFG
+993 TFD
-1006 YKTLK
+1006 
-1011 VGGKTGPAGAADA
+1011 GADN
-1024 GSVPLNSSAVSVIGY
+1024 GSVNLANEAVTVTGY
-1039 QPNVGEYSGD
+1039 RNNVGEHVGED
-1049 NALKIVY
+1049 ALKIAY
-1056 NYYGREYTKTYD
+1056 NYYGTVYTASFD
-1068 YVVRTPRVMG
+1068 YVVSNAKATEVVPAYTEVVVIPLG
-1078 LQQVSAAVMPLGS
+1078 ASAAG
-1091 SAADYNTD
+1091 YYTD
-1099 ITFNVIYEDGRT
+1099 IKMKVNYQDGGSKGITMANVTIVSVTGP
-1111 VLRDLRSATVIT
+1111 
-1123 VDGVN
+1123 DGVEVEYPTSLPT
-1128 ASALSTAEAGVH
+1128 SAEGEYTVKVQFRESGSTPV
-1140 TAEIRYS
+1140 
-1147 ETGSIPKTGTIVYA
+1147 TGTVKYQVDRIP
-1161 VELVAIDGLYTFSYN
+1161 IDGLYTFSYN

-1182 TITGVTSQRDFYV
+1182 TITGVASQRDFYV

-1221 SRLSKIYIPRG
+1221 NRL
-1232 ITVIGDGAFSGCA
+1232 ITAYLPTSVTTIGDNAFDGCV
-1245 NLTQVLG
+1245 NLTSVTQVG
-1252 FEYNDDAAND
+1252 SSDDAVFPA
-1262 SSLAFGDFR
+1262 SVTSIGKFAFEGCGKLNMTF
-1271 ILSEQRVGEA
+1271 GEA
-1281 SVAIL
+1281 K
-1286 GIEDYAL
+1286 AL
-1293 SEDVITIPHLGVYSG
+1293 TTIGDNAFEG
-1308 VISGFTEEVLG
+1308 CISLQH
-1319 TFYDPDNTVV
+1319 
-1329 TADYTLNFTVDEAA
+1329 
-1343 VTAIADKL
+1343 
-1351 AGYDGIVRLPAVKAA
+1351 
-1366 EGDSLTVVDGFL
+1366 
-1378 ALYNALAIKGLDV
+1378 V
-1391 ELFEDAPLG
+1391 EF
-1400 MDALYGRIEVEADA
+1400 
-1414 LAEVEYTATGSVIFT
+1414 ATGSALYYIGKEAFME
-1429 GTLRANSGGIAYIPA
+1429 SG
-1444 TVTNGES
+1444 V
-1451 RVYTVTA
+1451 
-1458 IKTGTL
+1458 
-1464 GGVKDAEAIYL
+1464 
-1475 PSSVVAFE
+1475 SVVDLAGTQVTEIGFSAFE
-1483 GGLDGVFGGVH
+1483 GC
-1494 SADIYMYTGSSL
+1494 ASL
-1506 IRPHSSAAGTAK
+1506 AK
-1518 LPAGIEEIGNQAFMN
+1518 LTLPETIEIININ
-1533 CSLLD
+1533 
-1538 MDFYAALNLKTI
+1538 
-1550 GSEAFAGCT
+1550 
-1559 TLDKVCFG
+1559 
-1567 TGAQLTYIGYGAFM
+1567 
-1581 DSGVAEVDLGSTK
+1581 
-1594 VGEIEASA
+1594 
-1602 FDSCRSLGRLVLPA
+1602 
-1616 GTLKVIGARAFYGC
+1616 AFYGC
-1630 TGLVDGTVKFV
+1630 TNLSAVSVNGTANNITFI
-1641 GSGSYIT
+1641 GSH
-1648 YIGESAFYGCTFS
+1648 AFYNCKFNPS
-1661 PGIVRGH
+1661 VIEDR
-1668 EAADCHEADDAFYDK
+1668 AAAEGATIESDAFLNCK
-1683 AGNAFE
+1683 A
-1689 GI
+1689 

>member
-86 LRQGNALIPGEK
+86 LRQGNALIRGEK
-98 ITLSLENVVEED
+98 IPLTVNNVIEED

-206 YTYGNG
+206 YTYGSG

-223 TEGLT
+223 TEDLT

-240 KFDLNANSAWWEGGQ
+240 QFDLNADPAWWEGGQ

-289 SLDPYGGTLWNF
+289 SLDQDGGTLWNF
-301 SSRLSAQTDARDT
+301 SSRLSAQTDERGT

-346 TDYSTLTPAIAD
+346 TDCSTLTPAIAD

-368 ALTVRGVKFGDKLD
+368 ALTVRGVKFGDMLD
-382 KYSVTMALTKDGEE
+382 DYSVTMALTKDGEE

-412 MYTCSGLFVNEDRN
+412 MYTCSGLFANEDRN

-434 NAANVTV
+434 NAANMTV
-441 YTSWKLAGG
+441 YTSWQLVGG
-450 DPDKEYY
+450 DPDANYY
-457 LATYNY
+457 LSTYNY
-463 TLKADNTYAITARD
+463 TLKADNTYAITAQD
-477 REALVLYIPAAH
+477 REALVLYIPATH

-501 AFSGMSEVTKVD
+501 AFSGLSEVTKVD

-612 LPSTIV
+612 LPNTIV

-628 SLERV
+628 TLEKV

-671 AKAAADGGVV
+671 AKAATDGGVV
-681 TIPKDVTVIA
+681 TIPAGVTVIA

-700 VKELKFD
+700 VKELAFA

-737 NGILASYTGRAE
+737 NGILARYTGRAE

-757 RVVAPYAFG
+757 TTVGSYAFG
-766 KGVKNVVFR
+766 RGVKNIVFR
-775 STSSL
+775 SNSQLSA
-780 ERIENNAFTGASA
+780 IEDNAFTNAADLEKIAVYKTGAT
-793 LETVAAYKDS
+793 LEGLGIS
-803 GTFTAEPY
+803 GF
-811 AFADGSGYDAATA
+811 AFANANGSAAANDTFVLILEGAAADSVAETA
-824 SVKVY
+824 N
-829 LTTALYDG
+829 
-837 MDTEVGALAWL
+837 GAVAWL
-848 NANGRVE
+848 NGKGRVQKAGTSDAMINTAVFATEYVAPEGDEFDAIYLAQQWGVTNEDVTAGKAVVANGF
-855 ESVTEHVEL
+855 T
-864 NADVFVHDYVA
+864 
-875 SDEDGT
+875 
-881 FDQYDF
+881 
-887 AVAWGDTDIA
+887 
-897 EDLESA
+897 
-903 VVPDGISVTRD
+903 VTRD
-914 GITVAEDY
+914 GITFAEDY
-922 VITLDTVLTGLRNAV
+922 VIDEETVEEGLGAATLNGSVASAT
-937 IASGRPHEASGTL
+937 IALSYGGTSYNL
-950 ELKYGDNYTF
+950 QIKVYP
-960 ELDYVIHAAIDGST
+960 AINSFA
-974 LELDDTYR
+974 LDDNTYPKR
-982 RDGGRLLMYNT
+982 EDG
-993 QSAFNTLGSMTFG
+993 
-1006 YKTLK
+1006 KTLQMYRSQSTFNMSGYMTYTLAGYTI
-1011 VGGKTGPAGAADA
+1011 GGKDFAGEET
-1024 GSVPLNSSAVSVIGY
+1024 GSVQLANTAVTVTGY
-1039 QPNVGEYSGD
+1039 SNNVGEYVGED
-1049 NALKIVY
+1049 ALKIAY
-1056 NYYGREYTKTYD
+1056 NYHGKVYTASFE
-1068 YVVRTPRVMG
+1068 YVVSNAKATEVVPAYTDVVVIPLG
-1078 LQQVSAAVMPLGS
+1078 ASAAS
-1091 SAADYNTD
+1091 YYTD
-1099 ITFNVIYEDGRT
+1099 IKMNVKYQDGG
-1111 VLRDLRSATVIT
+1111 SKGIT
-1123 VDGVN
+1123 MANVTILSVTGPDGVEVEYPTSLPT
-1128 ASALSTAEAGVH
+1128 SAPGDYTVKVQFRESGSTPV
-1140 TAEIRYS
+1140 
-1147 ETGSIPKTGTIVYA
+1147 TGTVQYKVDRIPI
-1161 VELVAIDGLYTFSYN
+1161 EGIYTFSYN

-1195 LPSVTVNPEN
+1195 LPEEAVNPEN
-1205 DLTYQVV
+1205 DDITYQVV
-1212 AIGDRAFAG
+1212 AIGKGAFAG
-1221 SRLSKIYIPRG
+1221 NRL
-1232 ITVIGDGAFSGCA
+1232 ITAYLPTSVTTIGDNAFDGCV
-1245 NLTQVLG
+1245 NLTSVTQRG
-1252 FEYNDDAAND
+1252 
-1262 SSLAFGDFR
+1262 SSDEAVFP
-1271 ILSEQRVGEA
+1271 A
-1281 SVAIL
+1281 SVTSI
-1286 GIEDYAL
+1286 GNY
-1293 SEDVITIPHLGVYSG
+1293 
-1308 VISGFTEEVLG
+1308 
-1319 TFYDPDNTVV
+1319 
-1329 TADYTLNFTVDEAA
+1329 
-1343 VTAIADKL
+1343 
-1351 AGYDGIVRLPAVKAA
+1351 
-1366 EGDSLTVVDGFL
+1366 
-1378 ALYNALAIKGLDV
+1378 
-1391 ELFEDAPLG
+1391 
-1400 MDALYGRIEVEADA
+1400 
-1414 LAEVEYTATGSVIFT
+1414 
-1429 GTLRANSGGIAYIPA
+1429 
-1444 TVTNGES
+1444 
-1451 RVYTVTA
+1451 
-1458 IKTGTL
+1458 
-1464 GGVKDAEAIYL
+1464 
-1475 PSSVVAFE
+1475 AFE
-1483 GGLDGVFGGVH
+1483 GCGKLNVTFGEAKALTTIGDNAFYGCISLQRVEFATDSALGYIGKEAFMESGVSVVN
-1494 SADIYMYTGSSL
+1494 L
-1506 IRPHSSAAGTAK
+1506 AGTKVTEIGYSAFEGCMSLAK
-1518 LPAGIEEIGNQAFMN
+1518 LTLPVTIAEININ
-1533 CSLLD
+1533 
-1538 MDFYAALNLKTI
+1538 
-1550 GSEAFAGCT
+1550 
-1559 TLDKVCFG
+1559 
-1567 TGAQLTYIGYGAFM
+1567 
-1581 DSGVAEVDLGSTK
+1581 
-1594 VGEIEASA
+1594 
-1602 FDSCRSLGRLVLPA
+1602 
-1616 GTLKVIGARAFYGC
+1616 AFYGC
-1630 TGLVDGTVKFV
+1630 TSLSDVSVSGNENNITFI
-1641 GSGSYIT
+1641 GSH
-1648 YIGESAFYGCTFS
+1648 AFYNCKFGPS
-1661 PGIVRGH
+1661 DI
-1668 EAADCHEADDAFYDK
+1668 EAIEARAAEGATIESDAFLNCK
-1683 AGNAFE
+1683 P
-1689 GI
+1689 